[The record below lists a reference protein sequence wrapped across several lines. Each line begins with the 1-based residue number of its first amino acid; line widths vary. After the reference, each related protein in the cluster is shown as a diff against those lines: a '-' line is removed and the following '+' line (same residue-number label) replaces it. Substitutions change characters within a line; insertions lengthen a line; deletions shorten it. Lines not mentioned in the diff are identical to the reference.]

1 MKRSATPSILGVDV
15 QPKYSEKIERRGSI
29 SLCGNMEHIETVV
42 IELLYIGR
50 ILNQCV
56 NRIQI
61 SLERCVVKWRP
72 PLIESLSVN
81 PFFNLNF
88 VDLLLAPSEIN
99 EKLSLPINPFK
110 HCMMQQIKSF
120 RVNEIRDWY
129 HHCLKNI
136 SYQQIILIAKLIK
149 CKVPIKVILADI
161 LSSG

>member
-29 SLCGNMEHIETVV
+29 SLCGNMKHIETVV
-42 IELLYIGR
+42 IQLLYIGR

-88 VDLLLAPSEIN
+88 VDLLLAPGEIN
-99 EKLSLPINPFK
+99 EKLSLTINPFK

-136 SYQQIILIAKLIK
+136 S
-149 CKVPIKVILADI
+149 
-161 LSSG
+161 